1 MLYPRACHLPAQCTY
16 LDVLL
21 LAHYRHPLRY
31 LKNIRPAKMDRR
43 SLFHGANPIAKKG
56 VQSPVGQSLTQ
67 CPFFLE

>member
-31 LKNIRPAKMDRR
+31 LKILDLPKWIEEVVSWGESHRQKEYNHR
-43 SLFHGANPIAKKG
+43 SANP
-56 VQSPVGQSLTQ
+56 
-67 CPFFLE
+67 